1 MDFRTLFEGDSVAVV
16 ATFAKDHV
24 KVAGCNEDESATK
37 NIPFAGFA
45 NFELRDFVEAIGESS
60 AKGGGNVLDD
70 ANGREI
76 RGEAGE
82 HILECL
88 GAASGGSD
96 QNDLAGIVVR
106 TSGGDGSRGRG

>member
-60 AKGGGNVLDD
+60 AKGGRNVLDD

-76 RGEAGE
+76 RGEAGK

-88 GAASGGSD
+88 GAASGCSN